1 MRPWTPERQ
10 EFDVLARST
19 MKTIELLVE
28 DPVRPETE
36 IAHTIQNRD
45 VNSLATERPI
55 SWISKASLVKDLQM
69 PNDRYRATS
78 QMRFN
83 RDIEAIRQQR
93 P

>member
-10 EFDVLARST
+10 EFDVLARSM

-55 SWISKASLVKDLQM
+55 SWISKAGLVEDLQM

-83 RDIEAIRQQR
+83 RDIEAIR
-93 P
+93 